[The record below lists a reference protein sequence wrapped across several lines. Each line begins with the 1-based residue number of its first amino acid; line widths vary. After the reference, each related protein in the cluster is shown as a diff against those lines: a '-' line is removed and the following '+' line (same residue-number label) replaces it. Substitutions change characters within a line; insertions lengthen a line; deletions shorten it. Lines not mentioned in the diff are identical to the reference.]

1 MSFKSL
7 ALGLLLFTLVG
18 CSGVFPSA
26 GGQGV
31 NQTPS
36 ALPTSAPMPATTQ
49 LPQDTATPAGPVT
62 LVVWVPPQ
70 FDPASG
76 TSAGNLLKARLA
88 EFTTRR
94 PGVQVEV
101 RVKAASGV
109 GGLLDTLTTASAV
122 APRALPDLVALP
134 RSVLETAALKGLLH
148 PFDGLTT
155 AMEDLDWYEY
165 ARQLAHLQNSTFGL
179 PFAGD
184 AMALAYHPSANSSP
198 PSNWSAALKSTGP
211 LAFAAADPQALLTL
225 TLYQAAGGPVQDDQ
239 GRPILDAKVL
249 AEVLTFYQE
258 AAKNGL
264 LPEWTA
270 QLQTDDQVW
279 ESLKQKRANQA
290 ATWASHYLT
299 EPMTDT
305 TQAPL
310 PTQSGTPFTL
320 ATGWMWALA
329 SPQPERQELS
339 AQLAEF
345 LTDRD
350 FLTRWT
356 EAAGVLPVR
365 PSSLQTSPGSVSKL
379 LQSRILLSAR
389 SFPPADI
396 MSSLGPVLQ
405 QATLQV
411 LKGES
416 NPQAAAQAA
425 AKSLA
430 GP

>member
-1 MSFKSL
+1 MSVKSL
-7 ALGLLLFTLVG
+7 ALGLLLFALVG
-18 CSGVFPSA
+18 CSSIFPST

-31 NQTPS
+31 SQTPS
-36 ALPTSAPMPATTQ
+36 ALPTSALTPVTTP
-49 LPQDTATPAGPVT
+49 LPQETPTPAGPVT

-76 TSAGNLLKARLA
+76 TPAGNLLKARLA
-88 EFTTRR
+88 EFSDRR

-101 RVKAASGV
+101 RVKAANGV

-134 RSVLETAALKGLLH
+134 RSVLETAAQKGLLH

-184 AMALAYHPSANSSP
+184 ALALAYHPSTNSPSP
-198 PSNWSAALKSTGP
+198 SDWSKALESTGP

-225 TLYQAAGGPVQDDQ
+225 TLYQSAGGPVQDDQ

-249 AEVLTFYQE
+249 AEVLKFYQDGV
-258 AAKNGL
+258 KSGL
-264 LPEWTA
+264 LPEWVA
-270 QLQTDDQVW
+270 QIQTDDQVW
-279 ESLKQKRANQA
+279 ESLKQRRANQA

-305 TQAPL
+305 AQAPL
-310 PTQSGTPFTL
+310 PTQSGTAFTL

-329 SPQPERQELS
+329 SPQPERHELS
-339 AQLAEF
+339 AELAEF
-345 LTDRD
+345 LTDRE
-350 FLTRWT
+350 FLSRWT

-365 PSSLQTSPGSVSKL
+365 PSSLQTSSGSISEL
-379 LQSRILLSAR
+379 LQSQILLSAK
-389 SFPPADI
+389 SFPPADV
-396 MSSLGPVLQ
+396 MSSLGPALQ
-405 QATLQV
+405 QATQQV

-416 NPQAAAQAA
+416 DPQAAAQDA